1 MNTQSPNEKWSRT
14 YMVVVGGLSW
24 CCTKK
29 YTNKTKVIPQGD
41 FFPLAERVPRTQTE
55 HTPQTGLCLL
65 IPDICGVGALVH
77 WWVLSFTADVLG

>member
-1 MNTQSPNEKWSRT
+1 M
-14 YMVVVGGLSW
+14 
-24 CCTKK
+24 
-29 YTNKTKVIPQGD
+29 I
-41 FFPLAERVPRTQTE
+41 FFFLLAERVPRTQTE